1 MNVNNNKVL
10 NALYLN
16 LYLIDFIL
24 DKKAMVQIIPSL
36 NYQIIKIIIKIMRN
50 SFTNINEVSFIYLSL
65 NGSTIF

>member
-50 SFTNINEVSFIYLSL
+50 SFTNINGVSFIYLSL